1 MKHLEVRPVRKT
13 FVRVVVE
20 KDGRRQAYEQWIGPG
35 DRPLLFE
42 GQRFNVHALEPDSV
56 QLRKN
61 GKRVTEDD
69 TDVTND

>member
-1 MKHLEVRPVRKT
+1 
-13 FVRVVVE
+13 VE
-20 KDGRRQAYEQWIGPG
+20 KDGRREAYEQWIGPG

-42 GQRFNVHALEPDSV
+42 GQRFTVHALERDSI

-61 GKRVTEDD
+61 GKRVAEDD